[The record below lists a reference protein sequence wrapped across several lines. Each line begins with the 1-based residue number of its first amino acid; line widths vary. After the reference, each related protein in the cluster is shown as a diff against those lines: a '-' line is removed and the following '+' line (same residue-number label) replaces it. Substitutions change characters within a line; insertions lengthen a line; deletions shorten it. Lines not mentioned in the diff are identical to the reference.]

1 VPLHRRQDQ
10 SRTVSEAAVEPPDRT
25 VEATMSVQSENP
37 AVHRPVRHFVRHYV
51 EMLVAMAAGMVVLTP
66 LWELGLGAVG
76 ASWLLDRVEPAT
88 MIMAT
93 SMSVPMVAWMRY
105 RGHGWAAS
113 LEMAAAMYLSFAVL
127 YPPLWLGLLAVDS
140 VMLVGHVLMLPAMAA
155 AMLLR
160 RDEYTRHHA

>member
-1 VPLHRRQDQ
+1 
-10 SRTVSEAAVEPPDRT
+10 
-25 VEATMSVQSENP
+25 MSVQSEKP
-37 AVHRPVRHFVRHYV
+37 TAHRPVRHFVRHYV
-51 EMLVAMAAGMVVLTP
+51 EMLVAMAAGMIVLTP

-88 MIMAT
+88 LVMAT
-93 SMSVPMVAWMRY
+93 SMSVPMVAWMRH

-113 LEMAAAMYLSFAVL
+113 LEMAASMYLSFVVL

-140 VMLVGHVLMLPAMAA
+140 VMLLGHVLMLPAMAV

-160 RDEYTRHHA
+160 RDEYTRHGAAPA

>member
-1 VPLHRRQDQ
+1 
-10 SRTVSEAAVEPPDRT
+10 
-25 VEATMSVQSENP
+25 MSIQSEH
-37 AVHRPVRHFVRHYV
+37 ATRSEHATHRPVRRFVRHYL
-51 EMLVAMAAGMVVLTP
+51 EMLVAMIVGMVVLTP
-66 LWELGLGAVG
+66 VWEMGLGALG
-76 ASWLLDRVEPAT
+76 SSDLLDRIEPAT

-113 LEMAAAMYLSFAVL
+113 LEMAASMYLSFAVL
-127 YPPLWLGLLAVDS
+127 FPPLWLGLVSADA

-160 RDEYTRHHA
+160 RDEYTRHH